1 MLFDPCQSL
10 IVYPSD
16 NLAAET
22 NQAKIKPLIRHIPQ
36 LKAELNR
43 PRSFRSDRYNF
54 TNLISYFQGS
64 GSKIVSKSC
73 KIVIGDEVDQWVNL
87 GTVDNI
93 SDLKKRTRSYD
104 SSICFL
110 VCTPTTENGTIWR
123 EFLKG
128 SQAYWH
134 LRCKGCNELT
144 MRSCDIHNLQFES
157 EYDEALKQ
165 YIVKE
170 DSIRLVCPVCGYQH
184 IEEDKKWM
192 NINGGYIHKIQNKI
206 KEFPT
211 FQVGALASQLKSLSW
226 KYIANAQLE
235 SGKKAD
241 IETLYT
247 FDNSIRRLAL

>member
-22 NQAKIKPLIRHIPQ
+22 NQAKIKPLIRQIPQ

-73 KIVIGDEVDQWVNL
+73 KIVVGDEIDQWVNL
-87 GTVDNI
+87 GTVDNL

-128 SQAYWH
+128 SQ
-134 LRCKGCNELT
+134 R
-144 MRSCDIHNLQFES
+144 I
-157 EYDEALKQ
+157 
-165 YIVKE
+165 
-170 DSIRLVCPVCGYQH
+170 
-184 IEEDKKWM
+184 
-192 NINGGYIHKIQNKI
+192 
-206 KEFPT
+206 
-211 FQVGALASQLKSLSW
+211 LASEMQ
-226 KYIANAQLE
+226 
-235 SGKKAD
+235 
-241 IETLYT
+241 
-247 FDNSIRRLAL
+247 RL